1 MTMISDLLLD
11 PETLP
16 ADGSHLLGFA
26 WSGTDFIVETEG
38 LAAYESAGGALP
50 WGADG
55 HHVLIRRTGDR
66 IRIGADAAGYAH
78 LFYWSD
84 GADWAVAYSFIGLV
98 AHLRCRG
105 VRLTENLAETGA
117 FLSRKQL

>member
-1 MTMISDLLLD
+1 MISDLLLD
-11 PETLP
+11 PGTLP
-16 ADGSHLLGFA
+16 AEGSHLVGFA
-26 WSGTDFIVETEG
+26 WADTDFVIGTDG
-38 LAAYESAGGALP
+38 LSAYEAAGDTFH

-55 HHVLIRRTGDR
+55 HHVLIRRSGDR

-84 GADWAVAYSFIGLV
+84 GADWAVAYSFIQLV
-98 AHLRCRG
+98 AYLRRRG
-105 VRLTENLAETGA
+105 VRLTENIAQTGA